1 MDFRQIEAF
10 VNVVKYKSFSRAAD
24 ALYLTQPTIST
35 HISSLE
41 KELGVQLI
49 DRTGKEASPTRD
61 GKELFPYAMEL
72 INTRDHAVNALQ
84 PKTQE
89 IEGILE
95 IQASS
100 VPGEYIVP
108 SLLSGFQKIHPQ
120 VRFYLEQSDTGQ
132 VERNLLENKGEIGF
146 LGDRGTKD
154 LNYVKLV
161 TDQMVLV
168 TPKNEKFLAIKGEEV
183 TIDTMIKEPF
193 LWREQGSATRKEF
206 EERLVSLGKDPRE
219 IKAVALMNSLEA
231 ILQSVSC
238 GMGVSVVPRLAV
250 EGNRNY
256 LMFQIQ
262 DMDLNRDFY
271 LVWKKGGILSAKA
284 EAFRDYVVS
293 FYNAT

>member
-108 SLLSGFQKIHPQ
+108 SLLSGFQKLHPE
-120 VRFYLEQSDTGQ
+120 VRFYLEQSDTGL

-146 LGDRGTKD
+146 LGDRGSKD
-154 LNYVKLV
+154 LHYVKLV

>member
-49 DRTGKEASPTRD
+49 DRTGKEAGPTRD
-61 GKELFPYAMEL
+61 GNELFPYAMEL
-72 INTRDHAVNALQ
+72 LNTRDHAVNALQ
-84 PKTQE
+84 PKTQA

-108 SLLSGFQKIHPQ
+108 SLLAGFQKLHPE
-120 VRFYLEQSDTGQ
+120 VKFYLEQSDTGL

-146 LGDRGTKD
+146 LGDRGNKE

-183 TIDTMIKEPF
+183 TIEDLIQEPF

-206 EERLVSLGKDPRE
+206 EDRLVSLGKNPRE

-238 GMGVSVVPRLAV
+238 GMGVSVVPRLAA
-250 EGNRNY
+250 EGDRNY

>member
-108 SLLSGFQKIHPQ
+108 SLLSGFQKLHPE
-120 VRFYLEQSDTGQ
+120 VRFYLEQSDTGL

-146 LGDRGTKD
+146 LGDRGSKD
-154 LNYVKLV
+154 LHYVKLV

-168 TPKNEKFLAIKGEEV
+168 TPKNEKFLAIQGEEV

>member
-10 VNVVKYKSFSRAAD
+10 VNVVKHKSFSRAAD

-49 DRTGKEASPTRD
+49 DRTGKEAGPTRE
-61 GKELFPYAMEL
+61 GNELFPYAMEL
-72 INTRDHAVNALQ
+72 LNTRDHAVNALQ
-84 PKTQE
+84 PKSQE

-108 SLLSGFQKIHPQ
+108 SLLSGFQKLHPQ

-146 LGDRGTKD
+146 LGDRGNKE
-154 LNYVKLV
+154 LNYIKLV

-168 TPKNEKFLAIKGEEV
+168 TPKNEKFLAIQGEEV
-183 TIDTMIKEPF
+183 TISDMIQEPF
-193 LWREQGSATRKEF
+193 LWRERGSATRKEF
-206 EERLVSLGKDPRE
+206 EDQLVSLGRDPKE

-238 GMGVSVVPRLAV
+238 GMGVSVVPRLAA
-250 EGNRNY
+250 EGGRNY
-256 LMFQIQ
+256 LMFPIR

>member
-108 SLLSGFQKIHPQ
+108 SLLSGFQKLHPE
-120 VRFYLEQSDTGQ
+120 VRFYLEQSDTGL

-168 TPKNEKFLAIKGEEV
+168 TPKNKKFLAIKGEEV

-250 EGNRNY
+250 EGGRNY

>member
-108 SLLSGFQKIHPQ
+108 SLLSGFQKLHPE
-120 VRFYLEQSDTGQ
+120 VRFYLEQSDTGL

-146 LGDRGTKD
+146 LGDRGSKD
-154 LNYVKLV
+154 LHYVKLV

-238 GMGVSVVPRLAV
+238 GMGVSVVPRLAA
-250 EGNRNY
+250 EGGRNY

-284 EAFRDYVVS
+284 EAFREYVMS

>member
-72 INTRDHAVNALQ
+72 LNTRDHAINALQ
-84 PKTQE
+84 PKSQE

>member
-49 DRTGKEASPTRD
+49 DRTGKEAGPTRD
-61 GKELFPYAMEL
+61 GNELFPYAMEL
-72 INTRDHAVNALQ
+72 LNTRDHAVNALQ
-84 PKTQE
+84 PKTQA

-108 SLLSGFQKIHPQ
+108 SLLAGFQKLHPE
-120 VRFYLEQSDTGQ
+120 VKFYLEQSDTGL

-146 LGDRGTKD
+146 LGDRGNKE

-183 TIDTMIKEPF
+183 TIEDLIQEPF

-238 GMGVSVVPRLAV
+238 GMGVSVVPRLAA
-250 EGNRNY
+250 EGGRNY

-284 EAFRDYVVS
+284 EAFRDYVMS

>member
-108 SLLSGFQKIHPQ
+108 SLLSGFQKLHPE
-120 VRFYLEQSDTGQ
+120 VKFYLEQSDTGL

-146 LGDRGTKD
+146 LGDRGSKD
-154 LNYVKLV
+154 LHYVKLV

-238 GMGVSVVPRLAV
+238 GMGVSVVPRLAA
-250 EGNRNY
+250 EGGRNY